1 MTAED
6 FPLVYY
12 IPKSPMNPL
21 LRPKR
26 SDQPP
31 RNGLVCMLASC
42 HTTCTT
48 SKGSQRNHYRNP
60 PPKSLS
66 ALSQLVMTQF
76 QNENNAVSCARSKDL
91 LQEIW
96 GKSSSAGTIITLMLW
111 ILRIT
116 YCPTRFRS
124 RIFIKSF
131 IPLMVLSSWSFQP
144 SSTCPW
150 MEAFLSL
157 DESRFSRFEDFLILM
172 FPPPTFYEH
181 STFLCPAIKYQT
193 CQLSNSVERKTI
205 KPWVWDKRTSIEAR
219 SILHTTHSLSR
230 RCLIYLCC

>member
-96 GKSSSAGTIITLMLW
+96 GKSSSAETIISHLIVWIFTQPVMLW

-124 RIFIKSF
+124 RIFIKIF
-131 IPLMVLSSWSFQP
+131 TQLMILSSWSFQP

-150 MEAFLSL
+150 VEAFFVLGWKPFQSLWRLLDLDVPTADLLWALNFSMSDKISNMSALKLS
-157 DESRFSRFEDFLILM
+157 E
-172 FPPPTFYEH
+172 TQNYK
-181 STFLCPAIKYQT
+181 T
-193 CQLSNSVERKTI
+193 LSMR
-205 KPWVWDKRTSIEAR
+205 
-219 SILHTTHSLSR
+219 
-230 RCLIYLCC
+230 

>member
-6 FPLVYY
+6 FPLVYH

-26 SDQPP
+26 SDQLP

-66 ALSQLVMTQF
+66 AFSQLVMTQF

-131 IPLMVLSSWSFQP
+131 IQLMILSSLDP
-144 SSTCPW
+144 SSHRRHVLGWKLFCPW
-150 MEAFLSL
+150 MEAVSVALKTSWSWCSHRRPFMSTQL
-157 DESRFSRFEDFLILM
+157 
-172 FPPPTFYEH
+172 FY
-181 STFLCPAIKYQT
+181 
-193 CQLSNSVERKTI
+193 VR
-205 KPWVWDKRTSIEAR
+205 
-219 SILHTTHSLSR
+219 
-230 RCLIYLCC
+230 